1 MQFFE
6 SKLAIKKI
14 SCFKMTNFRA
24 LDILA
29 VYCNISKIGV
39 LIQITLCGNGRIQI
53 DLPKTKYFSAEEVIN
68 YIPHT
73 EKKRRYQ
80 YVKCL
85 SRLGLCPTPCAS
97 FILETEDNSIQRQF
111 YNSSVMYVSSACF
124 VNTK

>member
-29 VYCNISKIGV
+29 VYSNISKIGV

-53 DLPKTKYFSAEEVIN
+53 DLPKTKYFPAEEVIN

-73 EKKRRYQ
+73 EKRKK
-80 YVKCL
+80 VPVCGMLESSGSL
-85 SRLGLCPTPCAS
+85 SYPM
-97 FILETEDNSIQRQF
+97 RQF
-111 YNSSVMYVSSACF
+111 YLGN
-124 VNTK
+124 